1 MAKKKS
7 PRKSVSPWVER
18 LARFGYATKG
28 VVYIL
33 IGGLAVLAA
42 LDAGGEATDTRGAF
56 QEIYSKPFG
65 QVLLGAV
72 AIGLMAYAIWRVTQ
86 AIVDAEGK
94 GKDLK
99 GISIRIGYACSGLL
113 HAGLA
118 FSAARLLLGE
128 QEESSEQA
136 HKNRAAQ
143 VMQLPFGRLLVG
155 LAGAGFI
162 GFGLYQLYK
171 GYKAKFR
178 KRLEVGAM
186 SKRED
191 KWATRF
197 GQIGLAAR
205 GIVFGI
211 IGCFLIVSA
220 RRYDPNKVRG
230 LGGALESL
238 AGQPFGK
245 ALLGVVAAGLVIYGF
260 YMLVEAKYHRIRAMR
275 KPSSPGQ
282 TASR

>member
-7 PRKSVSPWVER
+7 SKQSVSPWVER
-18 LARFGYATKG
+18 LARLGYATKG

-33 IGGLAVLAA
+33 IGALAVLAA
-42 LDAGGEATDTRGAF
+42 LDAGGQTTDTRGAF

-72 AIGLMAYAIWRVTQ
+72 AIGLAAYAIWRVTQ

-94 GKDLK
+94 GTDLK
-99 GISIRIGYACSGLL
+99 GIAIRIGYACSGLL

-118 FSAARLLLGE
+118 FSAARLVFGE
-128 QEESSEQA
+128 KEGSSEQA
-136 HKNRAAQ
+136 HKSRTAQ

-155 LAGAGFI
+155 LVGAGFI
-162 GFGLYQLYK
+162 GFGLYQIYK
-171 GYKAKFR
+171 GYKTKFR

-197 GQIGLAAR
+197 GRFGLAAR
-205 GIVFGI
+205 GVVFGI
-211 IGCFLIVSA
+211 IGYFLIVSA
-220 RRYDPNKVRG
+220 LHYDPNEVRG
-230 LGGALESL
+230 LGGALQTL

-245 ALLGVVAAGLVIYGF
+245 VLLGIVAAGLAIYGF
-260 YMLVEAKYHRIRAMR
+260 YMLVEARYHHIRAR
-275 KPSSPGQ
+275 
-282 TASR
+282 

>member
-1 MAKKKS
+1 MAAMAKKQS
-7 PRKSVSPWVER
+7 SGKSVPPWVEP

-33 IGGLAVLAA
+33 IGALAVLAA
-42 LDAGGEATDTRGAF
+42 LDAGGQTTDTRGAF
-56 QEIYSKPFG
+56 QEIYAKPFG

-72 AIGLMAYAIWRVTQ
+72 AIGLAAYAIWRVTQ

-128 QEESSEQA
+128 KEGSSEQA
-136 HKNRAAQ
+136 HKSRTAQ
-143 VMQLPFGRLLVG
+143 IMQLPFGRLLVG
-155 LAGAGFI
+155 LAGTGFI
-162 GFGLYQLYK
+162 GFGLYQIYK

-191 KWATRF
+191 EWATRS
-197 GQIGLAAR
+197 GQFGLAAR
-205 GIVFGI
+205 GVVFGI
-211 IGCFLIVSA
+211 IGYFLIVSA
-220 RRYDPNKVRG
+220 LRYDPGKVRG
-230 LGGALESL
+230 LDGALESL

-245 ALLGVVAAGLVIYGF
+245 VLLGIVAAGLAIYGF
-260 YMLVEAKYHRIRAMR
+260 YMLVEAKYHRIRAR
-275 KPSSPGQ
+275 
-282 TASR
+282 

>member
-1 MAKKKS
+1 MAKRES
-7 PRKSVSPWVER
+7 SRQPVPPWIEP
-18 LARFGYATKG
+18 LARFGYTAKG

-33 IGGLAVLAA
+33 IGVLAVLAA
-42 LDAGGEATDTRGAF
+42 LDADGAATDTRGAF
-56 QEIYSKPFG
+56 QKIYSKPFG

-72 AIGLMAYAIWRVTQ
+72 AIGLSAYAIWRVTE

-118 FSAARLLLGE
+118 SSAARLLLGE
-128 QEESSEQA
+128 KQESSEQA
-136 HKNRAAQ
+136 HKSRAAQ
-143 VMQLPFGRLLVG
+143 IMQIPFGRLLVG

-171 GYKAKFR
+171 SYKAKFR

-205 GIVFGI
+205 GMVFGI
-211 IGCFLIVSA
+211 IGCCLIVSA
-220 RRYDPNKVRG
+220 LHYDPNEVRG

-245 ALLGVVAAGLVIYGF
+245 ALLGVVAGGLVIYGF
-260 YMLVEAKYHRIRAMR
+260 YMLVEAKYHRIRA
-275 KPSSPGQ
+275 S
-282 TASR
+282 